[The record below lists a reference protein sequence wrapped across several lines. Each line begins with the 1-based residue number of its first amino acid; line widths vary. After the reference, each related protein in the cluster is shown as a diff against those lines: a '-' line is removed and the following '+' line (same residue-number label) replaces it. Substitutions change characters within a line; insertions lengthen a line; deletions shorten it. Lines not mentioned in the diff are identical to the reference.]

1 MTTYL
6 LSMTLAFLVPMVPAF
21 VLYRMLPS
29 TAVVSGPF
37 KGLTVQL
44 SGAFG
49 GYFLLIL
56 IAFGFLAAQ
65 PNTATDEL
73 WEVTGKIVL
82 PNGRPIDMDQLKVRL
97 VPTSLDLIG
106 DGRFIVRVPAKRDA
120 SGKARFP
127 TLVFED
133 PDHDTTSIDLNAEKP
148 VFGQEL
154 TKLSMDKDMKA
165 ISVNEV
171 VLSPKKKDSYKTTG
185 PAPQETAPISETPE
199 VSHVR
204 NYQPSN

>member
-1 MTTYL
+1 MTYL
-6 LSMTLAFLVPMVPAF
+6 IAMTLAFLVPMVPAF

-29 TAVVSGPF
+29 TSVVSGPF

-56 IAFGFLAAQ
+56 IAFAFLAAQ
-65 PNTATDEL
+65 PNAATDEL
-73 WEVTGKIVL
+73 WEVKGKIVV
-82 PNGRPIDMDQLKVRL
+82 PDGQPIDMDQLKVRL

-106 DGRFIVRVPAKRDA
+106 DGRFIVRVPARRDS
-120 SGKARFP
+120 SGTARFP

-133 PDHDTTSIDLNAEKP
+133 PYHNTTSIDLNSEKP
-148 VFGQEL
+148 AQGQEL
-154 TKLSMDKDMKA
+154 TKLSMNQDKREIA
-165 ISVNEV
+165 VNEV

-185 PAPQETAPISETPE
+185 PAPQETAPISVTPE

-204 NYQPSN
+204 NYQPNN